1 MARPVNVERLQSN
14 IAWAVAHGLGARDLI
29 PMLER
34 LIRHAPAG
42 SDCKIS
48 AQRQLA
54 ELIVEHAPWRAALL
68 TRDVLQHK
76 DDDRAWALFGLAHT
90 LLGNHRVA
98 RRAYSRALARA
109 PGCASYA
116 HNLGHLID
124 VAFDQPREALRWL
137 KQAHGYAPDEEEIA
151 ASYAHALARCRQ
163 LPEALA
169 VLERV
174 LNSRTKAVALLQR
187 WVTRPNTVPAHRSAG
202 AARSMGSAGARNP
215 RQSSVAPGVVEE
227 LVDSEAQEST
237 ELGSYSAA
245 ELSAAGGRSSSSSHG
260 SGDHLAPPV

>member
-34 LIRHAPAG
+34 LIAHASVG
-42 SDCKIS
+42 SDCRV
-48 AQRQLA
+48 AAERQLA

-68 TRDVLQHK
+68 TRNVLKHK
-76 DDDRAWALFGLAHT
+76 DDDRAWALLGLAHT
-90 LLGNHRVA
+90 LLGNHRSA
-98 RRAYSRALARA
+98 RRAYMHALARA

-137 KQAHGYAPDEEEIA
+137 KQAHGAAPEEEEIA
-151 ASYAHALARCRQ
+151 ASYAHALARSEQVPQAMR
-163 LPEALA
+163 

-174 LNSRTKAVALLQR
+174 LNSRARAQKLVDR
-187 WVTRPNTVPAHRSAG
+187 WL
-202 AARSMGSAGARNP
+202 ARSGLPAAERSRAAVPVRP
-215 RQSSVAPGVVEE
+215 A
-227 LVDSEAQEST
+227 A
-237 ELGSYSAA
+237 SAA
-245 ELSAAGGRSSSSSHG
+245 
-260 SGDHLAPPV
+260 PVNPQSINP

>member
-1 MARPVNVERLQSN
+1 VNVERLQSN

-34 LIRHAPAG
+34 LIRHAPSG

-151 ASYAHALARCRQ
+151 ASYAHALARCGQ
-163 LPEALA
+163 LPAAIA

-174 LNSRTKAVALLQR
+174 LNSRSRAVALLQR
-187 WVTRPNTVPAHRSAG
+187 WLTRRNTVPAHRSAG
-202 AARSMGSAGARNP
+202 TPDSSTVGVPRTS
-215 RQSSVAPGVVEE
+215 RQSSTAAAGTVETPA
-227 LVDSEAQEST
+227 DSEAPESMD
-237 ELGSYSAA
+237 LGAYSAA
-245 ELSAAGGRSSSSSHG
+245 ELTAAGRHASA
-260 SGDHLAPPV
+260 DHLAPPV

>member
-14 IAWAVAHGLGARDLI
+14 IAWAVAHGLGPRDLI

-34 LIRHAPAG
+34 LIRHAPQG

-54 ELIVEHAPWRAALL
+54 EMIVESAPWRAALL

-90 LLGNHRVA
+90 LLGNHRTA

-137 KQAHGYAPDEEEIA
+137 KQAHGSAPDEEEIA
-151 ASYAHALARCRQ
+151 ASYAHALARSQ
-163 LPEALA
+163 QVPEAIA

-174 LNSRTKAVALLQR
+174 LNSRAKAMALLQR
-187 WVTRPNTVPAHRSAG
+187 WLTRGAPATQQG
-202 AARSMGSAGARNP
+202 
-215 RQSSVAPGVVEE
+215 QT
-227 LVDSEAQEST
+227 EST
-237 ELGSYSAA
+237 RVADSGHDAQWENGQSEDGDLQKSVVLAAVRATERGTAEMVAAVEMPAGSEPAPA
-245 ELSAAGGRSSSSSHG
+245 
-260 SGDHLAPPV
+260 APPH

>member
-34 LIRHAPAG
+34 LIRHAPMG

-76 DDDRAWALFGLAHT
+76 DDDRAWALLGLAHT
-90 LLGNHRVA
+90 LLGNHRAA

-124 VAFDQPREALRWL
+124 VAFDQPRDALRWL
-137 KQAHGYAPDEEEIA
+137 KQAHGAAPDEEEIA
-151 ASYAHALARCRQ
+151 ASYAHALARSEQ
-163 LPEALA
+163 MTEAVA
-169 VLERV
+169 VLQRV
-174 LNSRTKAVALLQR
+174 LNSRSKALALLQR
-187 WVTRPNTVPAHRSAG
+187 WLSRRGRAPIDSDAPAG
-202 AARSMGSAGARNP
+202 
-215 RQSSVAPGVVEE
+215 
-227 LVDSEAQEST
+227 EAQTQDTQTQDAQGPATRDLAESVPPSGI
-237 ELGSYSAA
+237 LAGSSPAVIAADVTDAASSA
-245 ELSAAGGRSSSSSHG
+245 SSS
-260 SGDHLAPPV
+260 LAPLP